1 MNREQRECA
10 DVKNDRRR
18 EIEKR
23 IKKRKKMREQRQFDD
38 VRPGMTN
45 YAYDGS
51 TASGHPLIRKNVILF
66 KILAAGL
73 LFAATAVLFKAPSD
87 KLAGLQN
94 TVSSV
99 MEKEMQ
105 FAYVTEWYEDTFG
118 EPLAFLPVQK
128 EEMPLEGEQQAA
140 AYVTPV
146 SGTVLETYDKNGDG
160 LIIRIDDNKKPI
172 AIQNGLV
179 VYAGLKEGYGN
190 TVIIQH
196 SDKSESW
203 YGNLG
208 TMDVSL
214 YDSVEKGQ
222 NIGAVT
228 EEGTMFFAIKQGD
241 IFVDPNKVISFE

>member
-18 EIEKR
+18 EIERR
-23 IKKRKKMREQRQFDD
+23 IKKRKKMRELRQFDD
-38 VRPGMTN
+38 VRPGKTN

-51 TASGHPLIRKNVILF
+51 AASGHPPVRKNVILF
-66 KILAAGL
+66 KVLAAGL
-73 LFAATAVLFKAPSD
+73 LFAATAVLFKSPSD
-87 KLAGLQN
+87 KFTGLQE

-105 FAYVTEWYEDTFG
+105 FAYVSEWYEDTFG

-128 EEMPLEGEQQAA
+128 EEAPAGEQPAA
-140 AYVTPV
+140 QYVTPV
-146 SGTVLETYDKNGDG
+146 SGTVLESYDQNGDG
-160 LIIRIDDNKKPI
+160 LVIKIDDNKKPI
-172 AIQNGLV
+172 AIQTGLV

-203 YGNLG
+203 YWNLG
-208 TMDVSL
+208 TIDVTL
-214 YDSVEKGQ
+214 
-222 NIGAVT
+222 
-228 EEGTMFFAIKQGD
+228 
-241 IFVDPNKVISFE
+241 